1 MCFLP
6 KNKLISAEITE
17 INTEKNE
24 YIFFTSEVFIDLT
37 KYVKL
42 LFLIPPYRKDYYLL
56 HAPKAKS

>member
-42 LFLIPPYRKDYYLL
+42 LFLIPPLQERLL
-56 HAPKAKS
+56 FITRT